1 MVHAAVGVNAE
12 ARDMFTI
19 GQVAARAK
27 TSADS
32 IRFYEREG
40 LIAPAAR
47 SPAGYRLYT
56 DEAVRRLAF
65 VRHAQECGFAL
76 SEVKELLDLRRDTRA
91 CCDDVYRVAV
101 EKKLQLEAK
110 IRALKTMSDALSGLI
125 EACSHDAKPLD
136 DCPIL
141 GALESSLAEA
151 RAARTDSVAA

>member
-1 MVHAAVGVNAE
+1 
-12 ARDMFTI
+12 MFTI
-19 GQVAARAK
+19 GQIASRTK

-40 LIAPAAR
+40 LITPAAR
-47 SPAGYRLYT
+47 SRAGYRLYT
-56 DEAVRRLAF
+56 DEAMRRLAF

-76 SEVKELLDLRRDTRA
+76 SEIRELLELRRDDRA

-110 IRALKTMSDALSGLI
+110 IRALQTMADALAGLI
-125 EACSHDAKPLD
+125 ETCTRDAKPLD

-151 RAARTDSVAA
+151 RAARANSATA

>member
-1 MVHAAVGVNAE
+1 MY
-12 ARDMFTI
+12 TI
-19 GQVAARAK
+19 GQIAERAN
-27 TSADS
+27 TSTDS

-40 LIAPAAR
+40 LIAPATR
-47 SPAGYRLYT
+47 SESGYRLYT

-76 SEVKELLDLRRDTRA
+76 SEIKELLELRRETRA

-125 EACSHDAKPLD
+125 ETCSHDAKPVD

-151 RAARTDSVAA
+151 RTARANPVTA